1 MGRRDEDVQLVF
13 VCYCV
18 FVKLS
23 WLWTVVEMLHEYHGS
38 CFTHEYRKIRISFS
52 LSSQAVDI
60 HPCLTETFLCHFDF

>member
-38 CFTHEYRKIRISFS
+38 CFTQSNLHEDTDQFLSVESSCVHSPVSDRDISVSF
-52 LSSQAVDI
+52 
-60 HPCLTETFLCHFDF
+60 